1 MGRGGERE
9 RVRYPRL
16 ENTGFGWVQVD
27 GVRYEEDILITAEG
41 EVKARPKELSRK
53 YARGHTPLGPEE
65 VAEALL
71 GDPQVLVIG
80 AGQYGVL
87 PIVGQAQE
95 VLRQRGV
102 EVHVLHAPQ
111 ALELYNRLAGEG
123 RRLAAIIHVTC

>member
-1 MGRGGERE
+1 MQ
-9 RVRYPRL
+9 YPRL
-16 ENTGFGWVQVD
+16 EETGFGWVQVD
-27 GVRYEEDILITAEG
+27 GVRYEEDILITAGG

-53 YARGHTPLGPEE
+53 YSRGHTPLGPEE
-65 VAEALL
+65 IAEALV
-71 GDPQVLVIG
+71 GDPQILVIG
-80 AGQYGVL
+80 AGQFGDL
-87 PIVGQAQE
+87 PIMEQTQE